1 MRHEDLHMEA
11 MNVIRVAMSLFLV
24 VLIVVAATG
33 WLWTGSHQPAN
44 QALASRIVLTLCIAC
59 ALVGLRALWRA
70 RAAAPAE
77 RPGSR
82 H

>member
-1 MRHEDLHMEA
+1 MEA

-44 QALASRIVLTLCIAC
+44 QALASRHRPD
-59 ALVGLRALWRA
+59 ALHRRRA
-70 RAAAPAE
+70 RRAARVVA
-77 RPGSR
+77 RPGR
-82 H
+82 GAGGAAGIPALT